1 MSPIAIKGRYEDP
14 VKSAWS
20 FEEYD
25 SRLEKR
31 MMKRLDRDAD
41 VEAWTKRHGIV
52 IAWHP
57 QPGVSRRYIPD
68 FLVRRRDGALHLIE
82 VKNPDWIETAEVRLK
97 GDAARRWCAA
107 RGMTYRIV
115 TVEKG
120 S

>member
-1 MSPIAIKGRYEDP
+1 MSPISVKGRYEP
-14 VKSAWS
+14 LKSAWS

-25 SRLEKR
+25 SRLERR
-31 MMKRLDRDAD
+31 MMRQLDGDPG

-57 QPGVSRRYIPD
+57 QPGVARRYVPD
-68 FLVRRRDGALHLIE
+68 FLVRRTDGAAELVE
-82 VKNPDWIETAEVRLK
+82 VKNPDWIETEEVRLK

-115 TVEKG
+115 TAGKG